1 MTELDKL
8 EKYLQGHG
16 YKYDRYEHFP
26 TKEER
31 ERAYGSMSAD
41 AAEKYLPYLERHQI
55 VVYNDKG
62 RRMWDAVCHKGSY
75 GYEHGLLE
83 VMGDPVVK
91 KTDGDRGAGF
101 LTAEDVIR
109 RLEEN
114 HGT

>member
-1 MTELDKL
+1 MLSAI
-8 EKYLQGHG
+8 
-16 YKYDRYEHFP
+16 
-26 TKEER
+26 
-31 ERAYGSMSAD
+31 RAHMATS
-41 AAEKYLPYLERHQI
+41 
-55 VVYNDKG
+55 
-62 RRMWDAVCHKGSY
+62 

-91 KTDGDRGAGF
+91 KTDGDRVAGF

>member
-8 EKYLQGHG
+8 EGYLQKHG

-41 AAEKYLPYLERHQI
+41 AAGKYLPYLERHQI

-62 RRMWDAVCHKGSY
+62 RRMWDAICNKGSY
-75 GYEHGLLE
+75 GYEWL
-83 VMGDPVVK
+83 
-91 KTDGDRGAGF
+91 RARF
-101 LTAEDVIR
+101 A
-109 RLEEN
+109 
-114 HGT
+114 